1 VDDDFQLVTKG
12 ELAKRMNLT
21 PSAISKM
28 IERNGLPKGIE
39 LVGEGRRAMVKVP
52 AGVDVSAG
60 MTPGQRLTQLT
71 KGRARAQQAS
81 AAEEPAA
88 APLQPELPIAERI
101 QPQDDS
107 ARYLRAKAERAEI
120 EARAARIRELA
131 DAGAYMVTT
140 RAQAAWAKE
149 LLTLLTAIELW
160 LPELAEDLA
169 AAGGV
174 EQRAA
179 LSVLRGRWRHFRQ
192 QRADLAASSLA
203 SMPRHVDHGGRV
215 VSPGELGALN

>member
-1 VDDDFQLVTKG
+1 MTKG

-71 KGRARAQQAS
+71 KGRARAQQAPA

-88 APLQPELPIAERI
+88 APLQAELPIAARI
-101 QPQDDS
+101 EPQDDS
-107 ARYLRAKAERAEI
+107 ARYLRARAESAEI
-120 EARAARIRELA
+120 AARAARVRELA
-131 DAGAYMVTT
+131 DAGAYMVTA
-140 RAQAAWAKE
+140 RAKAAWAKE
-149 LLTLLTAIELW
+149 LLALLTAIELW
-160 LPELAEDLA
+160 LPELAEGLA

-179 LSVLRGRWRHFRQ
+179 LSVLRGQWRRFRQ

-215 VSPGELGALN
+215 VSLGELGALN